1 MILST
6 VDTPSATPPPG
17 GSTGRW
23 GEISLFFFF
32 FPLFLFIYFIQ
43 FDKVSMEKMAGR
55 VISGFTLFHGRE
67 IKYYTYFS
75 RKKSGRENKVTLFHA
90 HGQKWVFPYKFKNPP
105 PYKKIF

>member
-1 MILST
+1 MISSGWRASYKWVSRRCLHQK
-6 VDTPSATPPPG
+6 
-17 GSTGRW
+17 
-23 GEISLFFFF
+23 LQF
-32 FPLFLFIYFIQ
+32 FIQ

-90 HGQKWVFPYKFKNPP
+90 HGQKWFFPYKFKNPP
-105 PYKKIF
+105 PCKKIF